1 MAVALTSGYC
11 DCSLS
16 GSGRELA
23 MVFKKSANVRC
34 LLVPGRLSLSQPF
47 HPQTLVLVH
56 LPPSGSILSLPEP
69 SKS

>member
-23 MVFKKSANVRC
+23 MVFKNSANVRC
-34 LLVPGRLSLSQPF
+34 LLVP
-47 HPQTLVLVH
+47 
-56 LPPSGSILSLPEP
+56 
-69 SKS
+69 